1 MSVVAVAESS
11 RAEQTQTRRGAP
23 KKGSAL
29 TAQINVRMDA
39 ELKASADDAFASAG
53 LSSSDVIRTVYVRAA
68 ELGKNL
74 HCIDDLVCIGQTKDK
89 EDERDRNMRI
99 FEFATHAVER
109 TFADFGLTYDPSSIE
124 PMTEE
129 ELEAQVYEDFIK
141 GNL

>member
-1 MSVVAVAESS
+1 MSVVAVPESS

-53 LSSSDVIRTVYVRAA
+53 LSSSDVIRAVYVRAA
-68 ELGKNL
+68 ELGSNL
-74 HCIDDLVCIGQTKDK
+74 RGMEDLVHIARAESK
-89 EDERDRNMRI
+89 EEERARKMRI
-99 FEFATHAVER
+99 VER
-109 TFADFGLTYDPSSIE
+109 SAHIVEEVCARYGLEYDSTVIE

-129 ELEAQVYEDFIK
+129 ELEAQVYEDY
-141 GNL
+141 LREDV